1 MAGPAVPAVSEF
13 SRINIVFLVR
23 CLGGAS
29 LPHGLYCWSFPF
41 NVTPVCIKTF
51 SAHVELKNGHVVSK
65 SGLFAHER

>member
-1 MAGPAVPAVSEF
+1 MRP
-13 SRINIVFLVR
+13 
-23 CLGGAS
+23 GGAS

-41 NVTPVCIKTF
+41 NVTPVRIKTF

>member
-1 MAGPAVPAVSEF
+1 MAGPAVLSVSEF

-29 LPHGLYCWSFPF
+29 LPQGLYCWSFTF
-41 NVTPVCIKTF
+41 NVTPVRIKTF
-51 SAHVELKNGHVVSK
+51 STRVELKNGHVVSK